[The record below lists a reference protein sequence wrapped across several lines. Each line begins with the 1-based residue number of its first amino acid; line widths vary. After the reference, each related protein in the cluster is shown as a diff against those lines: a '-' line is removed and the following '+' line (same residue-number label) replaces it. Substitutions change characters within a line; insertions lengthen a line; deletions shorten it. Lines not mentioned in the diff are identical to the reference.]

1 MPAIT
6 VRGIEINYLESGEG
20 LHNAVFL
27 HGNLQSSAMW
37 NDFIAGMPE
46 EFHCR
51 AFDFRGFGGSPATP
65 HGIFVDSLADDIR
78 YALHALE
85 LERCSLL
92 AFGEGARVA
101 QSLASRYPSLIY
113 KLILI
118 GGDALPADP
127 AVASARIEELEGLT
141 WKDENLARILKADY
155 GVPRNRKVPED
166 LLQAATSADQAAV
179 VALARSVATGSTL
192 DLLPHITAR
201 TLIIRGEND
210 PIVGAADAAQLQN
223 RIAGAQLAEIPGANR
238 IPALD
243 DVEAYR
249 DAALKLLQAM

>member
-6 VRGIEINYLESGEG
+6 FRGIKINYLESGKG

-46 EFHCR
+46 EFRCL
-51 AFDFRGFGGSPATP
+51 AFDFRGFGGSPATA

-101 QSLASRYPSLIY
+101 QSLAARYPSLIY

-127 AVASARIEELEGLT
+127 AVAGARVEELEGLT
-141 WKDENLARILKADY
+141 WKDESLARILKADC

-166 LLQAATSADQAAV
+166 LLTAATAADQSAA

-192 DLLPHITAR
+192 ALLPHITAR
-201 TLIIRGEND
+201 TLIIRGEKD
-210 PIVGAADAAQLQN
+210 AIAGSAEAAQLQSQ
-223 RIAGAQLAEIPGANR
+223 ISGAQSVELPGANR
-238 IPALD
+238 LPALG
-243 DVEAYR
+243 DVDAYR
-249 DAALKLLQAM
+249 EAALKLLQAM